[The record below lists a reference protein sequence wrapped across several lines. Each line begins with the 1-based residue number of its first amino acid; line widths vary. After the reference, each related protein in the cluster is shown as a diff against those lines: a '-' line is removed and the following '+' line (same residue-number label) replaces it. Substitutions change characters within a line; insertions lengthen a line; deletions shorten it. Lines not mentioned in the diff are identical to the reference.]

1 LGLEGKCLNS
11 DLAAPSVDALLVYF
25 FVAEVTALENCQE
38 VVSLRLSLKDLQA
51 KLRSEIAF
59 CSNARIMAVACCFC
73 IYQ

>member
-1 LGLEGKCLNS
+1 MGLEGKCLNS
-11 DLAAPSVDALLVYF
+11 DLAAPSVDALLVCF